1 MMELGGKT
9 YKEAAYI
16 LGTYEVEWSV
26 IAVLVDDNNNYWV
39 GTDCGCS
46 CNSEFEYTESIN
58 DFTGPLTLEQAK
70 QSVALCIEGDYLM
83 MGDYGLET
91 SADVKQFV
99 EEAFSNTDTS
109 DDDSTAD
116 EN

>member
-1 MMELGGKT
+1 MELGGKT
-9 YKEAAYI
+9 YKEVAYI

-46 CNSEFEYTESIN
+46 CNSAFEYTESID

-70 QSVALCIEGDYLM
+70 QSVALCIEGDYLV
-83 MGDYGLET
+83 MGDYDLET
-91 SADVKQFV
+91 AADVEQFV
-99 EEAFSNTDTS
+99 EEAFSNATLS
-109 DDDSTAD
+109 DDNSVTAD
-116 EN
+116 N